1 MLESSTSL
9 TRFSPKGRERQSRN
23 KLKVVIKD
31 VHGLRF
37 LEPIELHSRLVNR
50 LDEEV
55 VIRRIF
61 VAREDDAGKA
71 IDAKEV
77 QKRVSSEVVS
87 PRTYDDL

>member
-9 TRFSPKGRERQSRN
+9 TRFSPKGRDRQSKN
-23 KLKVVIKD
+23 KLKVVVKD

-37 LEPIELHSRLVNR
+37 LEPIEMHSKLVNR
-50 LDEEV
+50 MDEEV

-61 VAREDDAGKA
+61 VAREDDAGGL

-77 QKRVSSEVVS
+77 QKRVSAEVVS
-87 PRTYDDL
+87 PRTSDEL